1 MQQSDSESAPALI
14 LASKSPRRLELLA
27 QLGLHPRVLSADVDE
42 TPRAAESP
50 ADYVLRIALAKARAI
65 RACDAVGLVLAAD
78 TAVICDDQI
87 LGKPRDAADAARML
101 ALLSGREHRVLSGVA
116 LLGRRERT
124 VLSETRVRFRA
135 IGAAEAAAYWA
146 TGEPCDKAGGYAV
159 QGLGAVFVAELQ
171 GSWSGVVGL
180 PLYETSRLLAA
191 EGILRFEPTPNR
203 RTP

>member
-1 MQQSDSESAPALI
+1 MQQSDGKSAQALI

-27 QLGLHPRVLSADVDE
+27 QLGLHPRVRSADVDE
-42 TPRAAESP
+42 TPQAAESP
-50 ADYVLRIALAKARAI
+50 ADYVLRIALAKAHAVRA
-65 RACDAVGLVLAAD
+65 RDAVGLVLAAD

-124 VLSETRVRFRA
+124 VLSETRVRFRT

-180 PLYETSRLLAA
+180 PLYETARLLAA
-191 EGILRFEPTPNR
+191 EGIPALRANS
-203 RTP
+203 